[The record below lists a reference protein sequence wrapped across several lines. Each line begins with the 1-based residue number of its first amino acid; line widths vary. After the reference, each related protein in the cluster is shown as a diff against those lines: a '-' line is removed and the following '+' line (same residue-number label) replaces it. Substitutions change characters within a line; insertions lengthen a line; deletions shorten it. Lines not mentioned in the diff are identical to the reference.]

1 MAGIGISLASGA
13 AGPLMGLAVDYLRL
27 NYALVIIG
35 AAVIVFFAP
44 VLITKAVKRGNADRK
59 RKVGI

>member
-1 MAGIGISLASGA
+1 MAGIGISLAFAA
-13 AGPLMGLAVDYLRL
+13 AGPLMGLAVDYLPL
-27 NYALVIIG
+27 NYALAIMG

-44 VLITKAVKRGNADRK
+44 LLITKAVKWGNADRK